1 MAQGVYQDSNVLVG
15 ERENKGELMT
25 EEEKVIELIR
35 SVAKSV
41 VNWEF
46 KTDWAKGYQEAM
58 QDVLKR
64 LPEEK

>member
-1 MAQGVYQDSNVLVG
+1 MG